1 MDPSENLN
9 GENLLYFEVARGED
23 VRYLLILHQPLQEP
37 SQLLELFKNLEAE
50 NLLLIQQC
58 QQVSKTNKRDLLVT
72 S

>member
-9 GENLLYFEVARGED
+9 GENLLYFEVACEEEVG
-23 VRYLLILHQPLQEP
+23 YLLILHQPLQEP

-72 S
+72 Q